1 MLDKKFDY
9 GKLKIGHRLNINKP
23 INHEE
28 RIIQYGIRM
37 GFVEKAKGFTG
48 ESFWE
53 VQIVYKDENYKLQ
66 CDCLKLDDYTIDILH
81 KGNMQIEI

>member
-1 MLDKKFDY
+1 
-9 GKLKIGHRLNINKP
+9 
-23 INHEE
+23 
-28 RIIQYGIRM
+28 M